1 MRSAAS
7 EIRTDVG
14 TADAGGCHGGRTVAT
29 GGSGAKVRVFLGFAI
44 VQRAAGI
51 TETAALHASAATA
64 GGGGGEAEARG
75 CRGLH

>member
-14 TADAGGCHGGRTVAT
+14 TADAGGCHGSRTAAT
-29 GGSGAKVRVFLGFAI
+29 GGSGAKVQVFLGFAI
-44 VQRAAGI
+44 VQRAAGT
-51 TETAALHASAATA
+51 TETAALRASAATV

-75 CRGLH
+75 RRGLY